1 MEINSG
7 MKGSGLNGSSLN
19 KVVPYWLVL
28 TAILLV
34 SLSACSFGPASPEPS
49 LTAAGPSQTPTSTA
63 TLTPSSTPTDT
74 PTPTPTA
81 TPTPTP
87 TFTPTPLLLALP
99 ETPLPESLA
108 VINIDNAAQVSGLA
122 EWQEQTVTDFAW
134 APDSKTL
141 AVATLGGISL
151 YDVRLRRQVRALYPK
166 GGGVISIAFSPDGA
180 WLVSGSQYGSEQ
192 ASFAGNI
199 QLWQGPYWRPLGI
212 LFGEERAVSG
222 VTFSPDGKYLAIAFT
237 STDYNSN
244 DVQFRLANTWEISTT
259 LKTGTALKIA
269 FSPAG
274 NLLASV
280 PDRYATKLWR
290 VKDGELIDT
299 IFTAFTNAVSSL
311 AFSPGGTFL
320 ATGHYDGTIRIW
332 DLRTFEL
339 LLTMASDG
347 VVNSLAFSPD
357 GRLLASG
364 DSYHDNSVRLWAA
377 DSGDLLRTLPGHTHG
392 VEHLT
397 FSPDGQMIVSGS
409 YDGTVRLW
417 GIRP

>member
-1 MEINSG
+1 M
-7 MKGSGLNGSSLN
+7 N
-19 KVVPYWLVL
+19 KALSCRF
-28 TAILLV
+28 TIAALLIF
-34 SLSACSFGPASPEPS
+34 SLSACTFGPVTEPT
-49 LTAAGPSQTPTSTA
+49 LTATQPRPTRTA
-63 TLTPSSTPTDT
+63 TATVTPSPTPTDT

-87 TFTPTPLLLALP
+87 TFTPTPLLLALSG
-99 ETPLPESLA
+99 TPLPDSLA
-108 VINIDNAAQVSGLA
+108 AINMSNAAQVSGLA
-122 EWQEQTVTDFAW
+122 EWQEPTVTDFAW

-151 YDVRLRRQVRALYPK
+151 YDTRLRKQVRALYPR
-166 GGGVISIAFSPDGA
+166 GGGVISIAFSPDGG

-192 ASFAGNI
+192 ASYAGNI
-199 QLWQGPYWRPLGI
+199 QLWKGPYWQPYGI

-237 STDYNSN
+237 TTDYDQN
-244 DVQFRLANTWEISTT
+244 DVQFRLTNTWEISTT
-259 LKTGTALKIA
+259 LKTGTALNIA

-274 NLLASV
+274 DLLASV

-299 IFTAFTNAVSSL
+299 IPTSFTGAVSSL

-320 ATGHYDGTIRIW
+320 ATGHYDGTISIW
-332 DLRTFEL
+332 DMRTFEL
-339 LLTMASDG
+339 LRTMATDG

-357 GRLLASG
+357 GNLLASG
-364 DSYHDNSVRLWAA
+364 DSYQDNSVRLWAV
-377 DSGDLLRTLPGHTHG
+377 DSGELLRTLEGHTHG

-397 FSPDGQMIVSGS
+397 FSPDGQMLVSGS
-409 YDGTVRLW
+409 YDGSVRLW

>member
-1 MEINSG
+1 M
-7 MKGSGLNGSSLN
+7 N
-19 KVVPYWLVL
+19 KALSCRFVI
-28 TAILLV
+28 AALLIF
-34 SLSACSFGPASPEPS
+34 SLSACTFGPATPEPT
-49 LTAAGPSQTPTSTA
+49 LTATQPRPTLTA
-63 TLTPSSTPTDT
+63 TATFTPSPTPTDT

-99 ETPLPESLA
+99 ETPLPESLS
-108 VINIDNAAQVSGLA
+108 VIDMSNAAQVSGLA
-122 EWQEQTVTDFAW
+122 QWQEPTVTDFAW

-141 AVATLGGISL
+141 AVATFGGISL
-151 YDVRLRRQVRALYPK
+151 YDIRLRKQVRALYPR
-166 GGGVISIAFSPDGA
+166 GGGVISIAFSPDGG

-199 QLWQGPYWRPLGI
+199 QLWKGPYWQPFGI

-237 STDYNSN
+237 STDYDSN

-259 LKTGTALKIA
+259 LKTGTALNIA

-274 NLLASV
+274 DLLASV

-299 IFTAFTNAVSSL
+299 IPTSFTGAVSSL

-320 ATGHYDGTIRIW
+320 ATGHYDGTISIW
-332 DLRTFEL
+332 DMRTFEL
-339 LLTMASDG
+339 LRTMATDG

-357 GRLLASG
+357 GTLLASG
-364 DSYHDNSVRLWAA
+364 DSYQDNAVRLWAV
-377 DSGDLLRTLPGHTHG
+377 DSGELLRTLEGHTHG
-392 VEHLT
+392 IEHLT
-397 FSPDGQMIVSGS
+397 FSPDGQMLVSGS
-409 YDGTVRLW
+409 YDGSVRLW

>member
-1 MEINSG
+1 M
-7 MKGSGLNGSSLN
+7 N
-19 KVVPYWLVL
+19 KVVSCQLVID
-28 TAILLV
+28 AILLI
-34 SLSACSFGPASPEPS
+34 SLSACAFGPASPEPT
-49 LTAAGPSQTPTSTA
+49 LTAAEPSPTLTATA
-63 TLTPSSTPTDT
+63 TLTPTPTPTDT

-87 TFTPTPLLLALP
+87 TFTPTPPLLALP

-108 VINIDNAAQVSGLA
+108 VINMSNAAQVSGLA

-151 YDVRLRRQVRALYPK
+151 YDIRLRKQVRALYPR
-166 GGGVISIAFSPDGA
+166 GGGVISIAFSPDGG
-180 WLVSGSQYGSEQ
+180 WLVSASQYGSEQ
-192 ASFAGNI
+192 TSYAGNI
-199 QLWQGPYWRPLGI
+199 QLWKGPYWKPLGI
-212 LFGEERAVSG
+212 LFGEDRAVSE
-222 VTFSPDGKYLAIAFT
+222 VSFSPDGKYLAIAFT
-237 STDYNSN
+237 SIDYSTN

-269 FSPAG
+269 FSPA
-274 NLLASV
+274 NDLLASV

-299 IFTAFTNAVSSL
+299 IFTSFTDAVSSL
-311 AFSPGGTFL
+311 AFSPGGSFL
-320 ATGHYDGTIRIW
+320 ATGHYDGTIRLW
-332 DLRTFEL
+332 DMRSFEL
-339 LLTMASDG
+339 LHTIATDG

-357 GRLLASG
+357 GNLLASG
-364 DSYHDNSVRLWAA
+364 DSYQDNSVRLWAV

-397 FSPDGQMIVSGS
+397 FSPDGQILVSGS

>member
-1 MEINSG
+1 
-7 MKGSGLNGSSLN
+7 MKGSNLN
-19 KVVPYWLVL
+19 KFVPCQLVI
-28 TAILLV
+28 AVILLI
-34 SLSACSFGPASPEPS
+34 SLSACAFGPASPEPTLTS
-49 LTAAGPSQTPTSTA
+49 ASPSPTLTATATVTPSPTPTA
-63 TLTPSSTPTDT
+63 T
-74 PTPTPTA
+74 PTPTPSA

-99 ETPLPESLA
+99 ETPLPDSLA
-108 VINIDNAAQVSGLA
+108 VINTDNAGNVSGLA
-122 EWQEQTVTDFAW
+122 QWQEQTVTDFAW
-134 APDSKTL
+134 APDNKTL

-151 YDVRLRRQVRALYPK
+151 YDVRLRKQVRALYPK
-166 GGGVISIAFSPDGA
+166 GGGVISIAFSPDGG

-192 ASFAGNI
+192 TSFAGNI
-199 QLWQGPYWRPLGI
+199 QLWKGPYWQPFGI

-237 STDYNSN
+237 NTDYNSN
-244 DVQFRLANTWEISTT
+244 DVQFRLASSWEISTT
-259 LKTGTALKIA
+259 LKTGTALEFA

-274 NLLASV
+274 DLLASV

-290 VKDGELIDT
+290 VKDGKLIDT
-299 IFTAFTNAVSSL
+299 IFTSFTGAVSSL
-311 AFSPGGTFL
+311 AFSPGGSFL

-332 DLRTFEL
+332 DMRTFEP
-339 LLTMASDG
+339 LLTMATDG

-364 DSYHDNSVRLWAA
+364 DSYQDNSVHLWAA

-409 YDGTVRLW
+409 FDGTIRLW